1 MGSLLRTTP
10 SPSEQP
16 LRSRERSTARRA
28 GTLRPRLL
36 APVAAASIAL
46 VTAGCG
52 STAASAGQPAASGSA
67 AGSTP
72 SARHPADPASSPAAS
87 HPADPSSSPAA
98 AAAGAPEAGRCTTKA
113 LAMSLGTADAGA
125 GQIHYRLTFA
135 NKSGH
140 SCTLQGFP
148 GVSMIRRDGSVI
160 GVPAGREGAQG
171 QRTVI
176 GAGRTAA
183 VTLHTLNQGIKG
195 SGCWRKPD
203 YLRVYP
209 PGSKEALTL
218 RTSGLRVCGDRFTTT
233 AVDG

>member
-10 SPSEQP
+10 SPSEQS
-16 LRSRERSTARRA
+16 LRSREKTTARRA
-28 GTLRPRLL
+28 GTRRPRLL
-36 APVAAASIAL
+36 VPVAAASIAL

-52 STAASAGQPAASGSA
+52 AAASAGQPAASGSA
-67 AGSTP
+67 ADSV
-72 SARHPADPASSPAAS
+72 PAA
-87 HPADPSSSPAA
+87 HHHAAPSSSPPAA
-98 AAAGAPEAGRCTTKA
+98 AAAGAPEVRRCTTKA
-113 LAMSLGTADAGA
+113 LGMSLGAADAGA

-160 GVPAGREGAQG
+160 GVPAEREGAPGKQ
-171 QRTVI
+171 TVI

-195 SGCWRKPD
+195 SGCWREPD

-233 AVDG
+233 AVTG

>member
-10 SPSEQP
+10 SPSEQS
-16 LRSRERSTARRA
+16 LRSRERRTARRA
-28 GTLRPRLL
+28 GTRRPRLL
-36 APVAAASIAL
+36 VPVAAASIAL

-52 STAASAGQPAASGSA
+52 GTAASAGQPAASG
-67 AGSTP
+67 
-72 SARHPADPASSPAAS
+72 PASGSAPAAY
-87 HPADPSSSPAA
+87 HQADPSSSPPAA
-98 AAAGAPEAGRCTTKA
+98 VAGAPQARRCTTKT
-113 LAMSLGTADAGA
+113 LGMSLGAADAGA

-160 GVPAGREGAQG
+160 GVPAGREGAPGKQ
-171 QRTVI
+171 TVI

-195 SGCWRKPD
+195 SGCWREPD

-233 AVDG
+233 AVEG